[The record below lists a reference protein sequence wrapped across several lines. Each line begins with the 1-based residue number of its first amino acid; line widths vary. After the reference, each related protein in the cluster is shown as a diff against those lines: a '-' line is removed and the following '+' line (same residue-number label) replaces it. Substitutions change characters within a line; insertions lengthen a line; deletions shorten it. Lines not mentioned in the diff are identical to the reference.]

1 MITHPHLGGQ
11 IASDRQREMLATA
24 ERQRLVRELRAQP
37 RASRHA
43 GRTVRRLRQ
52 ALRNGATRG
61 TEIPA

>member
-1 MITHPHLGGQ
+1 MIIHPHLGGQ

-24 ERQRLVRELRAQP
+24 ERQRLVRELRAQA

-43 GRTVRRLRQ
+43 DRGTRRLRQ
-52 ALRNGATRG
+52 TLRNVIVRR